1 MKTRIFPP
9 KLWVIGSMVLLVHV
23 ATVFA
28 QEPPA
33 STTSPAAAATASP
46 RQTKPVQLSDG
57 VSEILTLV
65 HGKVGDDIVVSFIEN
80 SRKTYNLTANEIL
93 YLREQKVSDHVLT
106 AMMNQRKKVGQSNTL
121 TASQAPTPA
130 APQPTSIDTSS
141 AAASTNAQPAPT
153 YVQAPTVYVP
163 TAPAYVSPGYASYGY
178 PYYGYYS
185 YAYSTVY
192 STGYYTTATS
202 YFIESNLYDVA
213 SQKLMWTAQTNTD
226 DPTSIETE
234 SANFARIIADDLMVK
249 KVIMP

>member
-1 MKTRIFPP
+1 
-9 KLWVIGSMVLLVHV
+9 MVLLVHV

-28 QEPPA
+28 QNPSP
-33 STTSPAAAATASP
+33 STTSPAATDTASP

-121 TASQAPTPA
+121 AASQAPTPA

-141 AAASTNAQPAPT
+141 AAGSTNAQPAPT

-163 TAPAYVSPGYASYGY
+163 TAPAYVSPGYANYGY
-178 PYYGYYS
+178 PYYGSPYYWGYVPPVS
-185 YAYSTVY
+185 LSFGFGHGHYGH
-192 STGYYTTATS
+192 GYYGGGGHHGGGGYHGGGGGYHGGGGGS
-202 YFIESNLYDVA
+202 HGGGGH
-213 SQKLMWTAQTNTD
+213 
-226 DPTSIETE
+226 
-234 SANFARIIADDLMVK
+234 R
-249 KVIMP
+249 